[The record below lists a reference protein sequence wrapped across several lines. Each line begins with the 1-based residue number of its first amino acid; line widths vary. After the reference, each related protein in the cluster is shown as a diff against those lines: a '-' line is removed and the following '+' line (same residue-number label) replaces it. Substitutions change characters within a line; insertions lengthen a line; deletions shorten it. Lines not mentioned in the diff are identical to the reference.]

1 MADAGAHGQG
11 SGYQGVG
18 RRVGRIWNGL
28 DANQRL
34 AGAASLALCCSLALP
49 WFTETGIETVRP
61 MIYPPQPATRQ
72 AVSVT
77 LSGFDAFSWVEAAVL
92 LVALGTLVM
101 LAARGERRAF
111 HLPGGDGVVIA
122 AAGSWCVFLL
132 AWRVLKNAPSHAD
145 LETGVDWGLAVAFGA
160 AALLIF
166 AGLRIR
172 AAHRP
177 EPPLAAATIA
187 IPLDD
192 PPTPR
197 RPAATDGEQLRL
209 DHPDA
214 GEQPTKRQLAD
225 QDPTVEQ
232 LAMPLDDP
240 KGRRGGKRR
249 RNG

>member
-1 MADAGAHGQG
+1 MADTGAQG
-11 SGYQGVG
+11 RDSGYQGVG
-18 RRVGRIWNGL
+18 RRLGRIWSGL

-34 AGAASLALCCSLALP
+34 AGGASLALCCSLALP
-49 WFTETGIETVRP
+49 WFKETGIETVRT
-61 MIYPPQPATRQ
+61 MVYPPQPATKH

-92 LVALGTLVM
+92 LVALGTLMMIVS
-101 LAARGERRAF
+101 RGEGRAF

-132 AWRVLKNAPSHAD
+132 AWRVLRNPPSHAD
-145 LETGVDWGLAVAFGA
+145 LETGVEWGLAVAFGA

-187 IPLDD
+187 VPLD
-192 PPTPR
+192 PLPTTR
-197 RPAATDGEQLRL
+197 RPAATGGEQLRL
-209 DHPDA
+209 DHTDT
-214 GEQPTKRQLAD
+214 GEQSSQRQSAD

-240 KGRRGGKRR
+240 EGRRGGKRR